1 MKCLHASHTFMPMLV
16 LYSVNDAIL
25 LDKPVDV
32 VVLQDSPASFN
43 CSTNSIDIYHTGNYI
58 TWYNSTSAS
67 CVVPPSPCIVY
78 YANYLNTTLFPNK
91 TLSSRY
97 QVTSIDSST
106 GEHSRNLKIISVR
119 TTDAGQYVCSDIT
132 TNTNAS
138 AQLAVIGEFTYFV

>member
-1 MKCLHASHTFMPMLV
+1 V
-16 LYSVNDAIL
+16 LTHVLCSVNDANIL
-25 LDKPVDV
+25 ATPEDV
-32 VVLQDSPASFN
+32 VVLQNAPASFN
-43 CSTNSIDIYHTGNYI
+43 CSTISTDIYNTGNYI
-58 TWYNSTSAS
+58 AWFNSTSAS
-67 CVVPPSPCIVY
+67 CSVIPSPCIVY

-119 TTDAGQYVCSDIT
+119 LTDAGQYVCYDVT

-138 AQLAVIGEFTYFV
+138 AQLAVIGEFICFV